1 MTAPAH
7 GRGDGGGRIGKQLSF
22 LPEPEFSPQAPP
34 PATLASKLLRRFLSG
49 ESLTH
54 RDFEDVT
61 ASWRLAAYV
70 HDLRERGWP
79 VETEEIPAPSSEC
92 AGRVIARYS
101 MPEWVQE
108 TVRGC
113 HAL

>member
-1 MTAPAH
+1 MNAPAQN
-7 GRGDGGGRIGKQLSF
+7 RGDGGGRMVQLSM
-22 LPEPEFSPQAPP
+22 LPEPEFSPLMPP
-34 PATLASKLLRRFLSG
+34 SATLADKLLRRLLDG

-61 ASWRLAAYV
+61 SSWRLAAYV
-70 HDLRERGWP
+70 HDLRELGWP
-79 VETEEIPAPSSEC
+79 VDTQEIAAPSPEC
-92 AGRVIARYS
+92 PSRVIARYS
-101 MPEWVQE
+101 LPDWVQA